1 VAQSRDLPPP
11 RQEVRALRWLASQIA
26 SGRAGPCCLANS
38 GRRLASEHRHYKQP
52 SRFAVKPELGFA
64 LKTLGLCNASG
75 RSNRYAC
82 GPASCRRWAA
92 AYRCIGN
99 DLLADAVVGMGPIGP
114 WIRHALAR
122 RRARGFMRIPLLF
135 PSHTSSNVHGQAVVL
150 RNAQTGCHRSAR
162 RMGAWPI
169 HHAAVWKL
177 QCAGPA
183 GGTQGAGARLANGV
197 GWSGSGMGW
206 CQRVEDVS
214 EG

>member
-1 VAQSRDLPPP
+1 MAQSRDLPPP

-99 DLLADAVVGMGPIGP
+99 DLLADAVWGWGRLDPGSGTRLRAVGREGLCASRFFFLPTHRATFMVKL
-114 WIRHALAR
+114 WFFATRKRDVTDR
-122 RRARGFMRIPLLF
+122 R
-135 PSHTSSNVHGQAVVL
+135 
-150 RNAQTGCHRSAR
+150 
-162 RMGAWPI
+162 GAWGR
-169 HHAAVWKL
+169 
-177 QCAGPA
+177 GPFTMLRFGNCNVPDQPA
-183 GGTQGAGARLANGV
+183 ER
-197 GWSGSGMGW
+197 
-206 CQRVEDVS
+206 RVPAHV
-214 EG
+214 